1 MLYFDDIAKLASPEL
16 FEATPVD
23 YYIEEGIAKLESMLM
38 PSNYFA
44 FWPGGAYAHT
54 WSNIY
59 AVHFLV
65 EARKAGYQVSDRVYD
80 AMIDGLK
87 SIAKGEMSSGRD
99 PHEPQGGHYE
109 TQRVAYALYVLA
121 LAGEPELSAM
131 FYQKNNKLRSMTDF
145 SQFQLAGAFALAGDM
160 NTANSLLPR
169 TITMQ
174 EVKRETGG
182 NFNSS
187 VRARA
192 IMLAALADV
201 DESHPSIPALVKSL
215 TESGSK
221 YNRWYTTQENAF
233 AFLALGKILKKQIS
247 SQYKGVMT
255 VDGRHFADFD
265 SKDQRFKDKDWG
277 GKEVVLTVEGDGACY
292 YYWQASGILVHAQ
305 IEEVDKDLKV
315 RRRYLDRDGN
325 QLDYTNV
332 HQGDVIVSEV
342 KITALTENLENVV
355 IADMLP
361 AGFEIENPRLQSR
374 AGVSWIGDKNY
385 KPDYMDIRDDRL
397 IIFGAFPRQKE
408 QTFYYALRAVTQG
421 DFILPPVTGEAMYA
435 PSKSSVASSG
445 NISVVE

>member
-1 MLYFDDIAKLASPEL
+1 MLYFDDIAKLAAPEL
-16 FEATPVD
+16 FKTTPVD
-23 YYIEEGIAKLESMLM
+23 YYLEEGIAKLESMLL
-38 PSNYFA
+38 PSSYFA
-44 FWPGGAYAHT
+44 FWPGGTYAHT

-80 AMIDGLK
+80 AMINGLK
-87 SIAKGEMSSGRD
+87 QIARGEMSAGRD
-99 PHEPQGGHYE
+99 PHEPRSENYE
-109 TQRVAYALYVLA
+109 TQRTAYALYVLA
-121 LAGEPELSAM
+121 LAGKPELSAM
-131 FYQKNNKLRSMTDF
+131 LYMKNNKLRNMSGF

-169 TITMQ
+169 TITMG

-192 IMLAALADV
+192 IMLATLAEV
-201 DESHPSIPALVKSL
+201 DDSHPSIPALVESL
-215 TESGSK
+215 TKSGSK

-255 VDGRHFADFD
+255 VDGGHFADFD
-265 SKDQRFKDKDWG
+265 SKDQRFEDKNWG
-277 GKEVVLTVEGDGACY
+277 GKEVILTVEGAGACY
-292 YYWQASGILVHAQ
+292 YYWQASGILVNAQ
-305 IEEVDKDLKV
+305 IEETDNDLKV
-315 RRRYLDRDGN
+315 RRRYLDRDGKP
-325 QLDYTNV
+325 LDYANIR
-332 HQGDVIVSEV
+332 QGDVIVSEL
-342 KITALTENLENVV
+342 KIKALTENLENVV
-355 IADMLP
+355 ITDMLP

-374 AGVSWIGDKNY
+374 AGISWIGDKNY

-397 IIFGAFPRQKE
+397 IIFGKFPRQQE

-435 PSKSSVASSG
+435 PAKSSVASSG